1 MTPLRIMASRHSAFY
16 SPLLATFTAD
26 FLREEELQATYHV
39 LPPGRTVGE
48 FLASGEIDVAQSAVS
63 YSWSVLEKGGQPP
76 AVHFAQINQ
85 RDGFFIASRNPEP
98 AFTWDKLLHGRLM
111 YVHGGQPQA
120 MLRYALHKRGV
131 NLDHIQGIN
140 AGGTEQMLSKF
151 RAGQGDYFHEQAPYP
166 QQLEQEGAARVVA
179 SVGEALGPVAFSSV
193 AATPD
198 WLRRPEAIRFMRA
211 YRKARAWVQTA
222 PAEEVAACVQPL
234 FQTTAPEA
242 LARGIAACQRLG
254 CWAGEAT
261 IDPAHYRAALDVFQH
276 SGLITRRYAPDG
288 IVVAPPDAG

>member
-1 MTPLRIMASRHSAFY
+1 MTTLRIMASRHSAFY
-16 SPLLATFTAD
+16 SPLLATFAAD
-26 FLREEELQATYHV
+26 FLREEGLQATYHV

-63 YSWSVLEKGGQPP
+63 YSWSVLEKGGRPP

-85 RDGFFIASRNPEP
+85 RDGFFVASRKADP
-98 AFTWDKLLHGRLM
+98 AFTWDQLLQGKLM

-131 NLDHIQGIN
+131 DLVQVQGLN
-140 AGGTEQMLSKF
+140 AGGTESMLAAF

-166 QQLEQEGAARVVA
+166 QQLEHEGVARVVG
-179 SVGEALGPVAFSSV
+179 SVGEALGPVAFSSL

-198 WLRRPEAIRFMRA
+198 WLGRPEAVGFMRA

-222 PAEEVAACVQPL
+222 PAVEVAARVQTL
-234 FQTTAPEA
+234 FPGTAPQA
-242 LARGIAACQRLG
+242 LVGGIAACQRLG
-254 CWAGEAT
+254 CWAGEPT
-261 IDPAHYRAALDVFQH
+261 IDPAHYEVALDVFQY
-276 SGLITRRYAPDG
+276 SGLISRRYPPDG
-288 IVVAPPDAG
+288 IVVPAPDAR